1 MNAVAQQQDQV
12 SETNT
17 ENIAANT
24 VTVDGGSGA
33 TEVLPPE
40 NTSPSNNEMPQLL
53 TEGGRKP

>member
-1 MNAVAQQQDQV
+1 MNTQSQQQDQF

-17 ENIAANT
+17 ETPTTNT

-40 NTSPSNNEMPQLL
+40 NTSPSNNEMPQLI
-53 TEGGRKP
+53 TEGSRKP

>member
-1 MNAVAQQQDQV
+1 MNTQSQQQDQF

-17 ENIAANT
+17 ETHPTNT

-40 NTSPSNNEMPQLL
+40 NTSPSNNEMP
-53 TEGGRKP
+53 